1 MTNTAQKLFASAF
14 AFCASLV
21 LIGAATLPVP
31 IA

>member
-1 MTNTAQKLFASAF
+1 MTITSKLFASAF
-14 AFCASLV
+14 ALCASIV